1 MVDDDGFHI
10 GFLLF
15 PGFPTACLTS
25 MVEPL
30 RAANGITGHEA
41 FCWTPSAEEPGRVTA
56 SAEVGAALADAPP
69 TIAHYRTA
77 FGRTPAQD
85 RLRVNR
91 FRVEENV
98 PVSTI

>member
-1 MVDDDGFHI
+1 MVDDDGLHI

-30 RAANGITGHEA
+30 RGANEVTGHEA
-41 FCWTPSAEEPGRVTA
+41 FLWTPSAEEPDRVTA
-56 SAEVGAALADAPP
+56 SAEVGAAPADAPP
-69 TIAHYRTA
+69 MIAHYRTA

-85 RLRVNR
+85 RLRANR